1 MRAIR
6 FASAA
11 LFGAAA
17 LLSVTAP
24 ASVADDGGD
33 NTTAY
38 ESDSGTLSGGGIDSG
53 AGDSGGSDS
62 GAKDAGGIDPG
73 IKDSGGTDSG
83 LKDAGGID
91 PGVKDSGGTDSGLK
105 DAGGIDPGVEDS
117 GGTDPGLKD
126 SGGIDPGLKDSGGT
140 DPGVKDSG
148 GTDPG
153 LKDSGGTDPGLK
165 DSGGTDSGVKD
176 SAGVDPSGDGRTDSG
191 GHNVTSFGFTVS
203 PTTVSPGGMVTI
215 NATKCRTPTV
225 RVTAPVFGDVTL
237 NGGRS
242 AKAKVSS
249 DAKPG
254 AQYDVTFDCKGE
266 RGTAKLT
273 ISGGGARPTTPNT
286 PTVPRGVEA
295 GNGGSLSNLD
305 ATQLVAGS
313 ALVAGA
319 LGTGVYT
326 AWRRSGSRG

>member
-62 GAKDAGGIDPG
+62 GGTDTGVKDAGGIDSG
-73 IKDSGGTDSG
+73 VEESGVKDSGGTDAGVKDSG
-83 LKDAGGID
+83 VVDPGVEDAGGTD
-91 PGVKDSGGTDSGLK
+91 AGVKDSGGTDSGVKDSGVVDPGIEDFGGTDTGVK
-105 DAGGIDPGVEDS
+105 DAGGTDTGVKDA
-117 GGTDPGLKD
+117 GGTD
-126 SGGIDPGLKDSGGT
+126 T
-140 DPGVKDSG
+140 GV
-148 GTDPG
+148 
-153 LKDSGGTDPGLK
+153 K

-176 SAGVDPSGDGRTDSG
+176 SAGVDPGGDGRTDSG
-191 GHNVTSFGFTVS
+191 GHNVTSFGYTVS
-203 PTTVSPGGMVTI
+203 PTTVSPGGTVTI
-215 NATKCRTPTV
+215 NATKCQMPTV
-225 RVTAPVFGDVTL
+225 RVTAPVFDDVTL

-242 AKAKVSS
+242 AKAKVSP

-273 ISGGGARPTTPNT
+273 ISGGGARPTTPTT

-305 ATQLVAGS
+305 AKQLAAGS

-319 LGTGVYT
+319 LGAGVYT

>member
-62 GAKDAGGIDPG
+62 GGTDTGVKDAGGID
-73 IKDSGGTDSG
+73 SGVEES
-83 LKDAGGID
+83 
-91 PGVKDSGGTDSGLK
+91 GVKDSGGTD
-105 DAGGIDPGVEDS
+105 A
-117 GGTDPGLKD
+117 
-126 SGGIDPGLKDSGGT
+126 
-140 DPGVKDSG
+140 GVKDSG
-148 GTDPG
+148 GTDAG
-153 LKDSGGTDPGLK
+153 VKDSGVVDPGIEDFGGTDTGVKDAGGTDIEVKDAGGTDTGVK

-176 SAGVDPSGDGRTDSG
+176 SAGVDPGGDGRTDSG
-191 GHNVTSFGFTVS
+191 GHNVTSFGYTVS
-203 PTTVSPGGMVTI
+203 PTTVSPGGTVTI
-215 NATKCRTPTV
+215 NATKCQTPTV
-225 RVTAPVFGDVTL
+225 RVTAPVFDDVTL

-242 AKAKVSS
+242 AKAKVSP

-273 ISGGGARPTTPNT
+273 ISGGGARPTTPTT

-319 LGTGVYT
+319 LGAGAYT

>member
-62 GAKDAGGIDPG
+62 GGTDTGVKDAGGID
-73 IKDSGGTDSG
+73 SGVEES
-83 LKDAGGID
+83 
-91 PGVKDSGGTDSGLK
+91 GVKDSGGTD
-105 DAGGIDPGVEDS
+105 A
-117 GGTDPGLKD
+117 
-126 SGGIDPGLKDSGGT
+126 
-140 DPGVKDSG
+140 GVKDSG
-148 GTDPG
+148 VVDPG
-153 LKDSGGTDPGLK
+153 IEDFGGTDTGVKDAGGTDTGVKDAGGTDTGVK

-176 SAGVDPSGDGRTDSG
+176 SAGVDPGGDGRTDSG
-191 GHNVTSFGFTVS
+191 GHNVTSFGYTVS
-203 PTTVSPGGMVTI
+203 PTTVSPGGTVTI
-215 NATKCRTPTV
+215 NATKCQMPTV
-225 RVTAPVFGDVTL
+225 RVTAPVFDDVTL

-242 AKAKVSS
+242 AKAKVSP

-273 ISGGGARPTTPNT
+273 ISGGGARPTTPTT

-305 ATQLVAGS
+305 AKQLAAGS

-319 LGTGVYT
+319 LGAGVYT

>member
-24 ASVADDGGD
+24 ASVADGGGD

-38 ESDSGTLSGGGIDSG
+38 ESDSAARSD
-53 AGDSGGSDS
+53 GGSDAS
-62 GAKDAGGIDPG
+62 GSDAGGSDASAS
-73 IKDSGGTDSG
+73 DS
-83 LKDAGGID
+83 GGID
-91 PGVKDSGGTDSGLK
+91 PGVKDSGGVDSGVGDSGVK
-105 DAGGIDPGVEDS
+105 DSADIDPGAEDS
-117 GGTDPGLKD
+117 
-126 SGGIDPGLKDSGGT
+126 
-140 DPGVKDSG
+140 GVKDSG
-148 GTDPG
+148 GVDSG
-153 LKDSGGTDPGLK
+153 VEDSGVKDSGGVDSGVEDSGVKDSAGIDPGVADSGVK

-176 SAGVDPSGDGRTDSG
+176 SGGTDSGGDGRTDSG

-203 PTTVSPGGMVTI
+203 PTTVSPGGTVTI
-215 NATKCRTPTV
+215 NATKCQTPTV
-225 RVTAPVFGDVTL
+225 RVTAPVFDDVTL

-242 AKAKVSS
+242 AKAKVSLE
-249 DAKPG
+249 AKPG

-266 RGTAKLT
+266 RGTAKLK
-273 ISGGGARPTTPNT
+273 ISAGGARPTTPTT
-286 PTVPRGVEA
+286 PTVPGGVEA
-295 GNGGSLSNLD
+295 GDGGSLSNLD
-305 ATQLVAGS
+305 ATQLVAGT

-319 LGTGVYT
+319 LGAGVYT